1 MFQRYWG
8 SEVPLQARPLLLIR
22 SSLKRLFWFFI
33 YIYIYYLSN
42 TFLRVLSEQEVH
54 SFEGELAQ
62 KEGFSWLMYERSVP
76 WLCSLRSP
84 QCGSQSSPSCCP
96 GEHLCVPR
104 AEMRVKG
111 MGSAV
116 QVMVGF
122 VVMVGLMKVGC
133 DQSLT
138 WGTSAC
144 YWCDWGLSGDTGG
157 GDNGEFEWRGWVGS
171 TDLSTHRQCSHRTI
185 ES

>member
-22 SSLKRLFWFFI
+22 SSLKRSFWFFI

-62 KEGFSWLMYERSVP
+62 KEGFSWLMFERSVP

-157 GDNGEFEWRGWVGS
+157 GGQWWIWMKGMGGGYRFKHSPTV
-171 TDLSTHRQCSHRTI
+171 
-185 ES
+185 